1 MNIPNEL
8 IIEKTNLTSHTNFGD
23 KFNIPSN
30 YVIYFEKEAN
40 HELTIYVRKNYL
52 ELKHKFSSIGLNF
65 IYTPE
70 LSNSIKNIDKL
81 IEYYLPQLNWF
92 SISNQLSE
100 NYRDKIL
107 EQIMCNA
114 NDAIAEIFDPNYLT
128 STTNNHDLLSLVN
141 YNGELSCGFLF
152 FEPYAGAI
160 GASDSFINNSNRDYS
175 MFFNTILT
183 FLKPEE
189 FDYSLAPLYPFLETD
204 QIDNETKTLIN
215 DFESKLNELKDSGQL
230 LLVIPILKELISMH
244 TEKIDFTSI
253 SKIEIKQN
261 NIILLPYFKKEV
273 ELSHLTKSIYFLF
286 LKHPEGINL
295 KELKTYRKE
304 LLTIY
309 TSVSNQL
316 DYDKM
321 AKSIDDVI
329 NLETKA
335 IYTHLS
341 RIKSAYYKIMDES
354 IARNYIIDG
363 SGENDRKINLSPSA
377 VIWENLDNLDGYE
390 S

>member
-1 MNIPNEL
+1 VL
-8 IIEKTNLTSHTNFGD
+8 IIEKTNLTIYTNFGD

-30 YVIYFEKEAN
+30 YVIYFEKEPN

-70 LSNSIKNIDKL
+70 LSNSIKNIENL
-81 IEYYLPQLNWF
+81 IEYYLPQLN
-92 SISNQLSE
+92 SISLSNQFSE

-107 EQIMCNA
+107 EQIITNA
-114 NDAIAEIFDPNYLT
+114 NDTIAEIFDPNYLP
-128 STTNNHDLLSLVN
+128 SKTNNHDLLSLIN
-141 YNGELSCGFLF
+141 YKGELPCGFLF
-152 FEPYAGAI
+152 FEPFKGAI
-160 GASDSFINNSNRDYS
+160 GASDDFINNSIKDYS
-175 MFFNTILT
+175 LFFDRVLT

-189 FDYSLAPLYPFLETD
+189 VDYSLAPLYPVLESD
-204 QIDNETKTLIN
+204 EIDNETKTLIN

-230 LLVIPILKELISMH
+230 LLVIPLLKELLLKKS
-244 TEKIDFTSI
+244 EKIDFSSI
-253 SKIEIKQN
+253 SKIEITEN
-261 NIILLPYFKKEV
+261 NKILLPYFKKEV

-286 LKHPEGINL
+286 LKHLEGINL
-295 KELKTYRKE
+295 KELKTYKKE

-321 AKSIDDVI
+321 SKSIDDVI
-329 NLETKA
+329 NLDTKA

-354 IARNYIIDG
+354 IARNYIVDG
-363 SGENDRKINLSPSA
+363 TGDNNRKINLSPSA
-377 VIWENLDNLDGYE
+377 IIWENLDYSLDGFE
-390 S
+390 L

>member
-1 MNIPNEL
+1 
-8 IIEKTNLTSHTNFGD
+8 
-23 KFNIPSN
+23 
-30 YVIYFEKEAN
+30 
-40 HELTIYVRKNYL
+40 
-52 ELKHKFSSIGLNF
+52 
-65 IYTPE
+65 
-70 LSNSIKNIDKL
+70 
-81 IEYYLPQLNWF
+81 
-92 SISNQLSE
+92 
-100 NYRDKIL
+100 
-107 EQIMCNA
+107 
-114 NDAIAEIFDPNYLT
+114 
-128 STTNNHDLLSLVN
+128 
-141 YNGELSCGFLF
+141 
-152 FEPYAGAI
+152 
-160 GASDSFINNSNRDYS
+160 
-175 MFFNTILT
+175 
-183 FLKPEE
+183 
-189 FDYSLAPLYPFLETD
+189 
-204 QIDNETKTLIN
+204 
-215 DFESKLNELKDSGQL
+215 
-230 LLVIPILKELISMH
+230 
-244 TEKIDFTSI
+244 
-253 SKIEIKQN
+253 
-261 NIILLPYFKKEV
+261 
-273 ELSHLTKSIYFLF
+273 
-286 LKHPEGINL
+286 KHPEGINL